1 MSPVGAGTDV
11 TNLSGDHMKSPLRR
25 TDHAAATTANLP
37 ALHGRLAE
45 THRRELR
52 APSRTRRIQVSCRL
66 PDGRVHETQHA
77 VPDTPLFLD
86 AAGAFARGTLIRT
99 EAGPVAVEDL
109 LPGDR
114 LPCADG
120 GAETLVWI
128 GSTLLAPGTGALSRV
143 TADAFGLGR
152 PSPDVLAGPAARLLH
167 TQPRLS
173 GSTGTRVLSRASEFV
188 DGASV
193 IEIAPP
199 SPVRL
204 YHIALARHAIVYAGG
219 LEVES
224 FHPGTQAQ
232 KALGPNMQALFLSL
246 FAHLETFEDFGPLAY
261 PRLSRET
268 IEHLKEA

>member
-1 MSPVGAGTDV
+1 
-11 TNLSGDHMKSPLRR
+11 MKSPLGRADR
-25 TDHAAATTANLP
+25 AAATTTKLP

-45 THRRELR
+45 THGRDQP
-52 APSRTRRIQVSCRL
+52 APSRTRRIQVACRL
-66 PDGRVHETQHA
+66 PDGSVRETQHA

-86 AAGAFARGTLIRT
+86 AVGAFARGTLIRT

-109 LPGDR
+109 IPGDR
-114 LPCADG
+114 LPCAG
-120 GAETLVWI
+120 GGTETLVWI
-128 GSTLLAPGTGALSRV
+128 GSTLLAPGAGALSRV

-167 TQPRLS
+167 TQPRL
-173 GSTGTRVLSRASEFV
+173 GAAPGGALRVLSRVNEFV

-204 YHIALARHAIVYAGG
+204 YHIALARHAVIYAGG

-224 FHPGTQAQ
+224 FHPGTQARQ
-232 KALGPNMQALFLSL
+232 GLGPNMQALFLSL
-246 FAHLETFEDFGPLAY
+246 FGHVETFDDFGPLAC

-268 IEHLKEA
+268 MEHLKEA